1 MNYFYLII
9 IIAFSICLASCKTVD
24 LMKEEEIL
32 IVINNNKEITVKPEI
47 SEGEKQ
53 KPIVSIKEDKKHID
67 L

>member
-32 IVINNNKEITVKPEI
+32 IVINKNKEITKKPET
-47 SEGEKQ
+47 SKGKKQ
-53 KPIVSIKEDKKHID
+53 KHIV
-67 L
+67 